1 MSFADVSEPALGVY
15 MPPLS
20 LPPPMLEV
28 PGTLRLSGG
37 KSVQL
42 YAPNLPYNQN
52 LSGTTLDT
60 LRPNTPDYTGCSQDC
75 VKEIRVFLRGGLA
88 GVSRLK
94 QVWPSL
100 KERYH
105 HNDTSGWVAS
115 CRLAFRLSFNP
126 LYPEI
131 AKSMEAVDWDL
142 DRLDLGII
150 FD

>member
-1 MSFADVSEPALGVY
+1 MSFADVPQPALGFY
-15 MPPLS
+15 MPPLR

-37 KSVQL
+37 KSVPL
-42 YAPNLPYNQN
+42 HIPNLP
-52 LSGTTLDT
+52 GTTLDT
-60 LRPNTPDYTGCSQDC
+60 VRPNTPDYAGSSQDC
-75 VKEIRVFLRGGLA
+75 VLEIRVFLRGGLA

-115 CRLAFRLSFNP
+115 CRLAFRLSFRP

-131 AKSMEAVDWDL
+131 ATCMEAVDWDL
-142 DRLDLGII
+142 DSLDLGLI